1 MPGVIRSIV
10 AVVGLVT
17 TIGCAPTSA
26 PTSAPSASPATRP
39 SATQPALA
47 TRPAAIDSFQG
58 EYRYLSNFWPA
69 EVVFEGMTYP
79 TAEHAYQAA
88 KSLDPAERQRIA
100 AAPTPAQA
108 KQAGRA
114 LKPRDDWETAKF
126 QVMEVVVRDKFTRH
140 ADLGRQLLA
149 SGDAELIE
157 GNTWGDRVW
166 GVYQGEGENRLG
178 KILMKVRAELREP
191 RKQGANPR

>member
-1 MPGVIRSIV
+1 MRSIV
-10 AVVGLVT
+10 AVIAVLT
-17 TIGCAPTSA
+17 TLGCSHHSAAP
-26 PTSAPSASPATRP
+26 SAPSASPATRP
-39 SATQPALA
+39 SATQPPPA

-58 EYRYLSNFWPA
+58 EYRYLSNFWA
-69 EVVFEGMTYP
+69 VEVVFEGMTYP

-100 AAPTPAQA
+100 GSPTPAEA
-108 KQAGRA
+108 KRAGRA

-126 QVMEVVVRDKFTRH
+126 QVMEVVVLDKFTRH
-140 ADLGRQLLA
+140 ADLRRQLLA
-149 SGDAELIE
+149 TGDAELIE

-191 RKQGANPR
+191 RKQAANPR